1 MTRQSYILIYST
13 LYRKV
18 NIMKVFI
25 STENYT
31 FQFELELINLI
42 PLIPIISE
50 VLDLIKKIM

>member
-1 MTRQSYILIYST
+1 
-13 LYRKV
+13 
-18 NIMKVFI
+18 MKVFI